1 MTVRV
6 VVVDDT
12 DHVRTMLVDMLRLD
26 GFDVVGEASDGE
38 AAVGVVVDT
47 DPHVVVMDMR
57 MRLVDGLEAS
67 RRVRA
72 VRPDQ
77 RIVLYTAYLDA
88 KIEQEARAAGVT
100 LCLGKNAGLQEL
112 ERHLARLT
120 LELAPGGPPEGW

>member
-1 MTVRV
+1 VDVAVRI

-26 GFDVVGEASDGE
+26 GFDVVGEADDG
-38 AAVGVVVDT
+38 ATAVDVIVDT

-57 MRLVDGLEAS
+57 MRTVGGLEAS

-72 VRPDQ
+72 VRPHQ

-88 KIEQEARAAGVT
+88 KIEEEARAAGVT
-100 LCLGKNAGLQEL
+100 VCLGKNAGLQEL

-120 LELAPGGPPEGW
+120 LELAP